1 MMTGSNTIH
10 FIHPSQKLANR
21 TATYLRIV
29 ANYRPQKK
37 DPYRIRF
44 TVGGNRIEYP
54 GNVSTPTAELA
65 TVKLHLNS
73 VISVVNS
80 P

>member
-1 MMTGSNTIH
+1 MITGSNTIY
-10 FIHPSQKLANR
+10 FIHPSQKSANR
-21 TATYLRIV
+21 TATYIRIV
-29 ANYRPQKK
+29 ASYRLQKE